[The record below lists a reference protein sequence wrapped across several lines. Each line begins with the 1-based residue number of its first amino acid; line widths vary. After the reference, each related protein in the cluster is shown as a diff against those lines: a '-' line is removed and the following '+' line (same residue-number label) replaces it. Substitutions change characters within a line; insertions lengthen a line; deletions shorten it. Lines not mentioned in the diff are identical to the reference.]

1 MERQKIRKKVKVPK
15 IGKRIIKS
23 SLGVFLCFLVYL
35 IRGRQGIPFY
45 SALAVLWCIRP
56 YVGSSMAMAVQR
68 TTGTMIGA
76 LYGLLVILM
85 EVYLI
90 PVHDEIVGCGIV
102 SVMIVVVIY
111 TTLLLNRKNT
121 SYFSCVVFLS
131 ITVTH
136 ITDSNPF
143 IFVTNRVL
151 DTMIGIIIGV
161 MVNCIK
167 IPRKKR
173 KDILFVS
180 GLDDTLLTTD
190 KGLTDY
196 SKIQLNRMIDDG
208 AKFTI
213 ATMRTPASLIQPLS
227 DIHLNLPVIVMD
239 GAALY
244 DIKEKEYI
252 HTYVI
257 SKNNAEKIME
267 FLNHENFNYFINAIV
282 DEVLIIFYGEFK
294 NEVEEKLYR
303 KLRKSPYRNYA
314 SRKYFADGE
323 VVYFMIIDHK
333 EKILTLYEQLK
344 QNEFDKRLKI
354 IYYDSVDYPGYS
366 YIKIYNKNASKKN
379 MINHL
384 KSEIQIEKTITFG
397 SIIGEYDI
405 VVNDGDDNKVVK
417 TLDKIYEPM
426 IWKK

>member
-1 MERQKIRKKVKVPK
+1 MERQKIRKKVKIPK

-90 PVHDEIVGCGIV
+90 PVHDEIVGYGIV

-282 DEVLIIFYGEFK
+282 DEVLMIFYGEFK
-294 NEVEEKLYR
+294 NEVEEELYK

-314 SRKYFADGE
+314 SSKYFAGGE

-417 TLDKIYEPM
+417 TLEKIYEPM
-426 IWKK
+426 ICKK